1 MDAIKVL
8 GGIKTRVEEHPIEPL
23 TPEKTEA
30 AMKKTSGAPDAEL
43 ELGKEE
49 LLAQLPSHPPS
60 HASTEIPISEH
71 ESVTIEDRQPEK
83 NEHVSVGE
91 EVPPSSPLEPKQSKS
106 ADEALEH
113 PSDVLPESINAVAS
127 VEKLLTT
134 KAADGV
140 LPPVN
145 ATSEQPHDPFEA
157 RNNGGGQDISV
168 SAQV

>member
-49 LLAQLPSHPPS
+49 LL
-60 HASTEIPISEH
+60 SEH